1 MKILIVDDD
10 IDSINLLKKRLESQ
24 GMEVIVAH
32 NGMTALEVLYH
43 SDVRLVITDWVM
55 PEMDGLELCRRI
67 RTSDVLGYVYIVLLT
82 GRKEKEDIVIGM
94 EAGADDYLPKPFN
107 SGELK
112 VRLDAGN
119 RILSLE
125 QNLVIRNN
133 TILNDL
139 AAARDLQKSIQS
151 DILPDISGIEYASR
165 LIPSS
170 YLSGDILNV
179 FRLDEKHLGLYH
191 IDIMGH
197 GVRAALFSFFI
208 NQKITRSFT
217 STGLLKTAINEE
229 PYYRI
234 NTPKEMATLLN
245 ERNLLEEHG
254 SYFTMLYA
262 VLNIK
267 TGRMSMYRAGH
278 NLPLI
283 IRADGSSS
291 YLEDGGAPIGLGIP
305 QDGEEIC
312 DIQLSRGDSFFVFS
326 DGLSDCPSS
335 FRTDEI
341 YGLGNVRKFLV
352 NNHASSMDE
361 TFDLLVEDAKYFQG
375 KEEFDDDVSIVGFK
389 WNGSFG

>member
-1 MKILIVDDD
+1 MKVLIVDDD
-10 IDSINLLKKRLESQ
+10 DDNINLLKKRL
-24 GMEVIVAH
+24 GFHDMDVVVAH
-32 NGMTALEVLYH
+32 NGKVALDVLYH
-43 SDVRLVITDWVM
+43 SDIRMVITDWIM

-67 RTSDVLGYVYIVLLT
+67 RASSISGYVYIILLT
-82 GRKEKEDIVIGM
+82 GKRENKDILEGM
-94 EAGADDYLPKPFN
+94 EAGADDYMPKPFN
-107 SGELK
+107 SDELK
-112 VRLDAGN
+112 VRLDAGM

-151 DILPDISGIEYASR
+151 DIFPDISGIEYASR

-197 GVRAALFSFFI
+197 GVRSALFSFFI

-217 STGLLKTAINEE
+217 SMGLLKTAINDE

-254 SYFTMLYA
+254 S
-262 VLNIK
+262 
-267 TGRMSMYRAGH
+267 
-278 NLPLI
+278 
-283 IRADGSSS
+283 
-291 YLEDGGAPIGLGIP
+291 
-305 QDGEEIC
+305 
-312 DIQLSRGDSFFVFS
+312 
-326 DGLSDCPSS
+326 
-335 FRTDEI
+335 
-341 YGLGNVRKFLV
+341 
-352 NNHASSMDE
+352 
-361 TFDLLVEDAKYFQG
+361 
-375 KEEFDDDVSIVGFK
+375 
-389 WNGSFG
+389 